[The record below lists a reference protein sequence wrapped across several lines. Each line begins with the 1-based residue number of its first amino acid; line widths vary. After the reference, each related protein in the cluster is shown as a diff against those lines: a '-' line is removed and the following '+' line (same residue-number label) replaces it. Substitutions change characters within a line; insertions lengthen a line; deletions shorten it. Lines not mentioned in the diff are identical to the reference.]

1 MVELELE
8 RSKAVEVKEAR
19 RELAGEVV
27 EGKVEDAE
35 FVEREEG
42 RREGGGEVVVVD
54 NERAEVGERVEVVRE
69 RAEEG
74 VVAEDEDAE
83 LVEGGEG
90 VRGESAAEGVVREGE
105 ADDAALLAFDALPLA
120 VVEVFVESEEEFAVE
135 VSFGF
140 EGEEGGCVVRGEGR
154 RCLASCL
161 KGEREEEEGEKCKR
175 VLHWKPVE

>member
-1 MVELELE
+1 MV
-8 RSKAVEVKEAR
+8 
-19 RELAGEVV
+19 
-27 EGKVEDAE
+27 D
-35 FVEREEG
+35 
-42 RREGGGEVVVVD
+42 D
-54 NERAEVGERVEVVRE
+54 ERAEVGERVEVVRE

-120 VVEVFVESEEEFAVE
+120 VVEVFVESEEEFVVE

-140 EGEEGGCVVRGEGR
+140 EGEKGGCVVRGEEGR
-154 RCLASCL
+154 RCLGLCL
-161 KGEREEEEGEKCKR
+161 KGEREEEEGEKCER